1 MLNSNGFLADADEA
15 DCIFHADESG
25 FSTDPNQRK
34 MFFKKSSKDRY
45 LLTPTSGKAMYT
57 VLVCGSASGLFMS
70 PLVVLDFT
78 YGSCMGPGM
87 KMHQNVQFTTI
98 PLVVVG

>member
-1 MLNSNGFLADADEA
+1 
-15 DCIFHADESG
+15 
-25 FSTDPNQRK
+25 

-70 PLVVLDFT
+70 PLVVFKGLHVWVLAWKCVRM
-78 YGSCMGPGM
+78 YSL
-87 KMHQNVQFTTI
+87 QQF
-98 PLVVVG
+98 P